1 MGKIV
6 YLAHYS
12 TPGKER
18 DTSPAGT
25 TVMEYV
31 IECLEKLGKE
41 TVVISS
47 ARSQK
52 ELPREEVQ
60 ISSKTKLILA
70 ASSKKT
76 APFRYLKRFLR
87 HKKYQKAILQELLRQ
102 VEDGDTLLVYHSLS
116 LMKLV
121 QKIKEKRNITLV
133 LQVCEIYADVLENR
147 RIKAKE
153 LSYFSLADKYIFQTE
168 ILNHIVNTKS
178 LPYAVLHG
186 AYKSVPE
193 GISHAFPFASSKI
206 RCVYA
211 GTLDPRKGGAFAAV
225 ATAAFLPENFHIHI
239 LGFGT
244 ENEIEQIQKK
254 VEEISRTSKA
264 SVSYDGCLR
273 GEEYLDFIKHCH
285 IGLSTQNPDAAFNMT
300 SFPSKILVYMAS
312 GLRVVTVRIPA
323 VESSLVGRD
332 LFYYE
337 LPTPQNVAQ
346 AIQKIDFSEHYDGK
360 QKIESLN
367 ESFCKSLEALLKKE
381 NI

>member
-1 MGKIV
+1 MRI
-6 YLAHYS
+6 
-12 TPGKER
+12 
-18 DTSPAGT
+18 
-25 TVMEYV
+25 
-31 IECLEKLGKE
+31 
-41 TVVISS
+41 
-47 ARSQK
+47 Q
-52 ELPREEVQ
+52 
-60 ISSKTKLILA
+60 
-70 ASSKKT
+70 
-76 APFRYLKRFLR
+76 APLR
-87 HKKYQKAILQELLRQ
+87 IP
-102 VEDGDTLLVYHSLS
+102 
-116 LMKLV
+116 
-121 QKIKEKRNITLV
+121 
-133 LQVCEIYADVLENR
+133 
-147 RIKAKE
+147 
-153 LSYFSLADKYIFQTE
+153 YFSLADKYIFQTE